1 MHEHPNCA
9 QNSSPQQHSG
19 YTLRPRQKAAIDM
32 TIDSL
37 RSGKK
42 RPLIQAPC
50 SFGKTIIAAEIFSRA
65 LAKGKRAMMVV
76 PSISL
81 IDQTYSKFFQA
92 GMYDVGIIQANHPLT
107 NPDAP
112 IQIAS
117 VQTLR
122 RRKMPKV
129 DLVMPDEAHLMSR
142 FYLQWTSDP
151 DWQKIPFV
159 ALSAT
164 PWTKGL
170 GQVYDDLIVGATIQQ
185 MMDERLACPMRIYN
199 PEGPKPD
206 LSRVEIVTNKE
217 TGEKDYHQG
226 QVSEL
231 MSDPRL
237 IGHVVQNWLEKGENR
252 RSLAFCPDRKQARI
266 LQAKF
271 EKEDVKTA
279 YMDANTTRDERIL
292 IGQKLERREV
302 QVVVQIATCVYG
314 VDWPFLECII
324 WDRPTKS
331 EMTLIQGL
339 GRGMRLDPVNP
350 VKDLVVF
357 DHSLTTTDKEFGGLG
372 HPLDIHHEFL
382 CDGKPKPEACASK
395 REKKE
400 TKEPSNT
407 CPCGF
412 VKRQN
417 QPRCPECGFV
427 MMPKIDME
435 HTPGELHEVEREG
448 LPDAKANMDTKQR
461 WYSQLLWMQ
470 DQRGYKDGWGARQY
484 KEHFGVWPNQL
495 SKVRTPAGQAVLN
508 YIKARLIRWA
518 KSKHNPD
525 ATVSSSRKAATL
537 RPQPTQEMA
546 AYHGTPLEFRSTESM
561 ADFFGDSLGSPSA

>member
-1 MHEHPNCA
+1 
-9 QNSSPQQHSG
+9 
-19 YTLRPRQKAAIDM
+19 M

-50 SFGKTIIAAEIFSRA
+50 SFGKTIIASEIFRRS

-92 GMYDVGIIQANHPLT
+92 GIYDIGVIHAKPPLT

-122 RRKMPKV
+122 RRKLPKV

-142 FYLQWTSDP
+142 FYLQWTQDP
-151 DWQKIPFV
+151 DWAKIPFV

-185 MMDERLACPMRIYN
+185 MVDEKLCCPIRIYN
-199 PEGPKPD
+199 PGGHKPD
-206 LSRVEIVTNKE
+206 LSKVDIITNRE
-217 TGEKDYHQG
+217 TGEQDYHMG

-231 MSDPRL
+231 MCDPRL
-237 IGHVVQNWLEKGENR
+237 IGNVVHNWLEKGENR
-252 RSLAFCPDRKQARI
+252 RTLAFCPDRKHARI

-279 YMDANTTRDERIL
+279 YMDANTSREERTL
-292 IGQKLERREV
+292 IGQKLERREI

-324 WDRPTKS
+324 WERPCMS
-331 EMTLIQGL
+331 EMTLVQGL
-339 GRGMRLDPVNP
+339 GRGMRLDPANP
-350 VKDLVVF
+350 VKDLIVF
-357 DHSLTTTDKEFGGLG
+357 DHTVTTTDPEAGLGGLG
-372 HPLDIHHEFL
+372 HPLDIHHATL

-395 REKKE
+395 PAERESQ
-400 TKEPSNT
+400 EPSNT

-417 QPRCPECGFV
+417 QPKCPECGWV

-435 HTPGELHEVEREG
+435 HTPGELHEVQREG
-448 LPDAKANMDTKQR
+448 LPDANANMDTKQR

-518 KSKHNPD
+518 KSKRNP
-525 ATVSSSRKAATL
+525 AASVSPSRTAVTL
-537 RPQPTQEMA
+537 QPRPTQEMA
-546 AYHGTPLEFRSTESM
+546 DHYGIPLEFGSTEEM
-561 ADFFGDSLGSPSA
+561 AEFFGASLGGVK